1 MTDMPVSEPAGTEG
15 CDHPG
20 WASEVMCWRGVHY
33 LDNDRWRCTCRS
45 KATSAALRSLG
56 LTAPQRSIIS
66 PTQFYYLPNYLST
79 FSFEMTRHNGC
90 CAEVR
95 SSDAS
100 KTNSSIVAQEQ
111 LLNYLLER
119 TLNVSRHFVDN
130 QIIKLLYVVYISLF
144 RV

>member
-1 MTDMPVSEPAGTEG
+1 MMFGT
-15 CDHPG
+15 
-20 WASEVMCWRGVHY
+20 
-33 LDNDRWRCTCRS
+33 
-45 KATSAALRSLG
+45 
-56 LTAPQRSIIS
+56 IS
-66 PTQFYYLPNYLST
+66 PAQFYYLPNYLST
-79 FSFEMTRHNGC
+79 FSLEMTQHNGC

-100 KTNSSIVAQEQ
+100 KTNSSIVALEQ

>member
-1 MTDMPVSEPAGTEG
+1 MFAEIMFTV
-15 CDHPG
+15 
-20 WASEVMCWRGVHY
+20 
-33 LDNDRWRCTCRS
+33 
-45 KATSAALRSLG
+45 
-56 LTAPQRSIIS
+56 IS

-79 FSFEMTRHNGC
+79 FLFEMTRHNGC
-90 CAEVR
+90 CVEVR

-100 KTNSSIVAQEQ
+100 KANSSIVALEQ

-130 QIIKLLYVVYISLF
+130 QIIKLLYVVYINLF